1 MIANKL
7 INNNTLGFSSN
18 EQIIVFSNNESY
30 SRNYPNSQA
39 FYVFMLLNNTNGE
52 TESYPQ
58 NTKYIYNNILNSSK
72 ENYKKLYN
80 KQFNFLG
87 YESYLD
93 ELKKLP
99 LDKFSKMYLYNDSI
113 RLNINYKSKIFFI
126 EYFKDEK
133 MLIVTSKTDNLKM
146 KETKLGNILSTMES
160 FF

>member
-7 INNNTLGFSSN
+7 INNPNY
-18 EQIIVFSNNESY
+18 FSNTNRFVSN
-30 SRNYPNSQA
+30 NYCYNIDTSNVFLLWINNSC
-39 FYVFMLLNNTNGE
+39 TGE
-52 TESYPQ
+52 TVSLNKEISVYH
-58 NTKYIYNNILNSSK
+58 NILNSSK

>member
-39 FYVFMLLNNTNGE
+39 FYVFVLLNNTNGE
-52 TESYPQ
+52 TEAYPQ
-58 NTKYIYNNILNSSK
+58 NTKYIYNNILNISK
-72 ENYKKLYN
+72 KMYEKLYN
-80 KQFNFLG
+80 KQFKFSG

-99 LDKFSKMYLYNDSI
+99 LNKFSKLYLYNDSI
-113 RLNINYKSKIFFI
+113 RLNLNYKFKIFFI
-126 EYFKDEK
+126 EYFKNEK
-133 MLIVTSKTDNLKM
+133 ILTVTSKTDRLKM
-146 KETKLGNILSTMES
+146 KETKLGNILGTMES